1 MIKVHYNTHCVLST
15 IKTSKNLRIDFCVTW
30 GPDIVISLYDNTF
43 CSNYALHW
51 AAFVALWEEWFL
63 PIPEVRG
70 SNFILPIYIFT
81 ANIFEKMKIKAGNG
95 YFKII
100 KHIILCTC
108 QSNKRNE

>member
-15 IKTSKNLRIDFCVTW
+15 IKTSKNLRIDFCETW

-70 SNFILPIYIFT
+70 SNLVIGKFYI
-81 ANIFEKMKIKAGNG
+81 ANLYFYCHIFEKVQIKTG
-95 YFKII
+95 FVVW
-100 KHIILCTC
+100 
-108 QSNKRNE
+108 